1 MRTVKLAK
9 ACSLATALAS
19 ATVFGAL
26 AQSQPSLPAQSPSMP
41 SAVTKPDAGL
51 PHATS
56 QSSQQPIAQPK
67 TPNGVK
73 VNPLLGLAV
82 FSADG
87 NRLGLVHS
95 VNAEPDGNVKA
106 IHIRTGGF
114 LGFGGKLVAIPEGK
128 FRRVGEN
135 IMLQMRSDEVD
146 KLPELKEPR

>member
-51 PHATS
+51 PQATS

-73 VNPLLGLAV
+73 VGLAV